1 MIIKG
6 DDDIY
11 MMKIIE
17 HKCIKNLLMKVER
30 RSRSDL
36 REEGL
41 MMERALLPGEDSS
54 SSGRTPPHQSTVRK
68 IKPLNETMVA

>member
-6 DDDIY
+6 NDDIY
-11 MMKIIE
+11 MMKIVE

-41 MMERALLPGEDSS
+41 MRERALLPGEDSS
-54 SSGRTPPHQSTVRK
+54 SSINSQEDQTTK
-68 IKPLNETMVA
+68 